1 MCNASNT
8 LDENWRNMYTV
19 MELTYN
25 VTPEEY
31 KRIQRMLTN
40 LRLGLSLTN
49 MLDRIHKLNFLIT
62 YG

>member
-8 LDENWRNMYTV
+8 LDKNWRNMYTV